1 MSSLARKT
9 DQPDGPSLNFF
20 ERWLTLWVT
29 LCIVAGV
36 GLGRIAPGLAEAL
49 DGMALRVNGAPV
61 VSIPIALCL
70 FFMMYPIMVKIDF
83 QNIFQSGGATR
94 PVGLTLFLN
103 WAVKP
108 FTMFFIAYFFLGTV
122 FLDFIGPHA
131 VDFVK
136 LPLGVNQPPGSQYGS
151 GVVTQVGSIS
161 MLEIPLWR
169 SYLAGCILLGIA
181 PCTAMVLVWGHLSR
195 GSDVHT
201 LIMVAVNSLVMLLL
215 YGVLGGFLLGV
226 SRLPIPWQALLLSMG
241 CYVALP
247 LAAGALS
254 RKVLIRWR
262 GKEWF
267 EARFLPK
274 LSPITISA
282 LLVTLILLFSLKGDV
297 IVENPLTI
305 LWIAIPL
312 FLQTILIFTLGYGL
326 SKLLGLSYSDAAPT
340 AMIGASNHFEVA
352 IATAAMLFG
361 LASGA
366 ALATVV
372 GVLIEVPLMLALVR
386 ICLRT
391 EPWFT
396 KTETSN

>member
-9 DQPDGPSLNFF
+9 DQPDGPSLHFF

-267 EARFLPK
+267 EERFLPK

-312 FLQTILIFTLGYGL
+312 FLQTILIFALGYGL

-396 KTETSN
+396 KPETSN